1 MSEPMTATEPQLAT
15 DAGSVPM
22 PKTIGRF
29 TILNEIG
36 RGSYGIVWAAHDP
49 VLGREVAIK
58 VIPLAREAEFRT
70 QIEANFLREAK
81 SAGAMSHPSIVT
93 IYDAGK
99 TDTFAYIAMERLHGQ
114 DLHEYLAGGNRMSPR
129 QAASMMMRLADAIH
143 YANKRGLV
151 HRDIKPSNIFLS
163 RDLRPKLLDFGTA
176 LAPTPLDGSE
186 KGTRH
191 LVGTPNYMSPEQAKG
206 EPLDARSDIF
216 SLGTILYELL
226 SGRRAFDGRTIDET
240 LEQVVAAHPR
250 PVEKLRPETPP
261 LLATIVRKA
270 MERDPAQRYQKAAD
284 FRNAL
289 AEFVDGSRAPSA
301 DVSVAVRPTVAQP
314 APVSRAP
321 LKALLGAPLLARAS
335 VSSTSHCVRNPRRR
349 RRSSSRRRSR
359 CCRRR
364 PRAVAEGAGRDA
376 GAPGEEAK
384 HEARR
389 RRHARRAGNAAAAAP
404 VRGRHR
410 ESRGDTVGRG
420 VRRRRRSRRLA
431 AAHEAVAATGRV
443 HNRSTEQFVAASR
456 CGWSC
461 APASRFHCST
471 ASDRVRTT
479 DVARTD
485 CASRPLGIQTRFASL
500 FRRSRRLSP
509 AGPSA
514 SLDPP

>member
-1 MSEPMTATEPQLAT
+1 MSDPMTATEPQLVT
-15 DAGSVPM
+15 DAASVPM

-99 TDTFAYIAMERLHGQ
+99 TDAFAYIAMERLHGQ

-176 LAPTPLDGSE
+176 LAPAPREAKD

-226 SGRRAFDGRTIDET
+226 TGRRAFDGRTIDET
-240 LEQVVAAHPR
+240 LEQVVSARPR
-250 PVEKLRPETPP
+250 AVDKLRPDTPP
-261 LLATIVRKA
+261 TLSVIVRKA
-270 MERDPAQRYQKAAD
+270 MERDPEQRYQKAAD

-289 AEFVDGSRAPSA
+289 AEFVDGSRAPAA
-301 DVSVAVRPTVAQP
+301 DLSVAARPNEALSAPAPRILQKAILGAIALLATLTVAFLAFRPPPP
-314 APVSRAP
+314 APVVQVTPQPVTPAP
-321 LKALLGAPLLARAS
+321 PPEPAAEEP
-335 VSSTSHCVRNPRRR
+335 NP
-349 RRSSSRRRSR
+349 
-359 CCRRR
+359 
-364 PRAVAEGAGRDA
+364 D
-376 GAPGEEAK
+376 
-384 HEARR
+384 
-389 RRHARRAGNAAAAAP
+389 AAAP
-404 VRGRHR
+404 VEEMKSHEFR
-410 ESRGDTVGRG
+410 TAP
-420 VRRRRRSRRLA
+420 RRRSDTA
-431 AAHEAVAATGRV
+431 AQVVVPIRDATVKLAVAPWGEVLVDGVSRGVSPPLTQLSLPPGAYTIELR
-443 HNRSTEQFVAASR
+443 NNSSPPFTARIELRSGESISLQH
-456 CGWSC
+456 
-461 APASRFHCST
+461 RF
-471 ASDRVRTT
+471 
-479 DVARTD
+479 
-485 CASRPLGIQTRFASL
+485 
-500 FRRSRRLSP
+500 
-509 AGPSA
+509 
-514 SLDPP
+514 

>member
-1 MSEPMTATEPQLAT
+1 MSEPMTATEPQIAT
-15 DAGSVPM
+15 GTSPVPM

-36 RGSYGIVWAAHDP
+36 RGSYGVVWAAHDP

-70 QIEANFLREAK
+70 QIEASFLREAK

-163 RDLRPKLLDFGTA
+163 RDLKPKLLDFGTA
-176 LAPTPLDGSE
+176 LAPTPKDAKD

-226 SGRRAFDGRTIDET
+226 TSRRAFDGRTIDET
-240 LEQVVAAHPR
+240 LEQVLSAHPR
-250 PVEKLRPETPP
+250 AVDKSRPETPAP
-261 LLATIVRKA
+261 LVAIVRKA

-289 AEFVDGSRAPSA
+289 ADFVDGSRAPSA
-301 DVSVAVRPTVAQP
+301 DLSSATRPSEAPLSPPSRTPLRVLLGLAALCAIALIVYLALRPEPAVPPPVEATPVPVTP
-314 APVSRAP
+314 APP
-321 LKALLGAPLLARAS
+321 P
-335 VSSTSHCVRNPRRR
+335 P
-349 RRSSSRRRSR
+349 
-359 CCRRR
+359 
-364 PRAVAEGAGRDA
+364 PVAETLTDSSAM
-376 GAPGEEAK
+376 PEEETKAADTK
-384 HEARR
+384 AARR
-389 RRHARRAGNAAAAAP
+389 RNESATAAVP
-404 VRGRHR
+404 VKDG
-410 ESRGDTVGRG
+410 TVNLAITPWGEVYVDGVARG
-420 VRRRRRSRRLA
+420 VSPPLTQVALPPGAHTIEVRNNSSPPFTVRVELRSGETISLQ
-431 AAHEAVAATGRV
+431 H
-443 HNRSTEQFVAASR
+443 
-456 CGWSC
+456 
-461 APASRFHCST
+461 RF
-471 ASDRVRTT
+471 
-479 DVARTD
+479 
-485 CASRPLGIQTRFASL
+485 
-500 FRRSRRLSP
+500 
-509 AGPSA
+509 
-514 SLDPP
+514 

>member
-15 DAGSVPM
+15 DALSVPM

-36 RGSYGIVWAAHDP
+36 RGSYGVVWAAHDP

-99 TDTFAYIAMERLHGQ
+99 TDAFAYIAMERLHGQ

-176 LAPTPLDGSE
+176 LAPAPRDAKE
-186 KGTRH
+186 NGTRH

-226 SGRRAFDGRTIDET
+226 AGRRAFDGRTIDET
-240 LEQVVAAHPR
+240 LDQVIAAHPR
-250 PVEKLRPETPP
+250 SVEKLRPETPAP
-261 LLATIVRKA
+261 LAGIVRKA
-270 MERDPAQRYQKAAD
+270 MERDPAQRYSKAAD

-301 DVSVAVRPTVAQP
+301 DSPRPLVPPWRCLQ
-314 APVSRAP
+314 
-321 LKALLGAPLLARAS
+321 
-335 VSSTSHCVRNPRRR
+335 PRRA
-349 RRSSSRRRSR
+349 RRSR
-359 CCRRR
+359 PCSVSLRCSPPYSSFTSPCVRGRSPPRSLSPRRCRWCRRR
-364 PRAVAEGAGRDA
+364 YRPRSPKYPASPPRRLPTRPRVPKPRPVRAVA
-376 GAPGEEAK
+376 
-384 HEARR
+384 ARR
-389 RRHARRAGNAAAAAP
+389 PPRRYRYVTAR
-404 VRGRHR
+404 
-410 ESRGDTVGRG
+410 
-420 VRRRRRSRRLA
+420 
-431 AAHEAVAATGRV
+431 
-443 HNRSTEQFVAASR
+443 
-456 CGWSC
+456 
-461 APASRFHCST
+461 
-471 ASDRVRTT
+471 
-479 DVARTD
+479 
-485 CASRPLGIQTRFASL
+485 
-500 FRRSRRLSP
+500 
-509 AGPSA
+509 
-514 SLDPP
+514 